1 MSKDKRNP
9 SQKIEDLEQA
19 VFSIY
24 QTLNVMGR
32 DIEIIKEAI
41 KLLGTQ
47 ANASMR
53 AAERGIPATHA
64 NVDEL
69 ATEIKIEG
77 MIKIVKDMIS
87 NNIITPS
94 ETITE
99 ESFVVGRD
107 LDKDDSTIVTNPRN
121 QFAMQAVQPEARAKL
136 IGLKAGDVIQLTEGY
151 NKLEVLE
158 VYQVGVPTPAAEV
171 LTTEAATEVPA
182 LVAPEAASETTTE
195 AASS

>member
-32 DIEIIKEAI
+32 DLEIIKEAI